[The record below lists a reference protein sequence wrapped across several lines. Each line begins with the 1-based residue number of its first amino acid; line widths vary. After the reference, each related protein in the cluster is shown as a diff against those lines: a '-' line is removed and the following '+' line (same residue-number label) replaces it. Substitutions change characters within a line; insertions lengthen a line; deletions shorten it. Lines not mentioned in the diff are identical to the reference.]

1 MWRGRAGALPA
12 AIGALCRALPPGS
25 RPAPETFRLAKF
37 DRPEASLQIWRL
49 LYSLLK
55 QIHDGGW
62 TEPDTIGTQIRFVKS
77 VLWYHGYGRPEFYQL
92 PSDGSQGSRELLLA
106 FSWLLNRISLLER
119 LLTVNRVK
127 TGDEASVCT
136 CEDNISNNWKDRTE
150 IALEPCLKRDVDV
163 RYLQW
168 LTGRLRFQWRSLHV
182 DHQEQCKLLHK
193 IHSYTSGCHMDQ
205 TIGHFSI
212 TETDLIRQPD
222 SYKQLLQLLE
232 SETSRLEAFLEWKR
246 LEPVYWHWME
256 TVLDILDED
265 ANTFKSEDVCKEKN
279 TSPNANLCC
288 HSASNIIGEID
299 KLTKD
304 LVTLRDG
311 VHELVTCKKSAWYE
325 KVKSRER
332 TLPDEKEFCAAVR
345 TITEAVKLKLSD
357 LKYHC
362 AHKKNGMHGL
372 YRLVFKDKHSASKT
386 GFLRSVSKEPSTN
399 VVNATEVISEL
410 QMEEATLKREL
421 KRLQEECRH
430 KLDEIAEGLVGVICI
445 PPMKR

>member
-62 TEPDTIGTQIRFVKS
+62 TELDTIGTQIRFVKS

-106 FSWLLNRISLLER
+106 FSWLLNRISLLEQ

-127 TGDEASVCT
+127 IRDEASVCT
-136 CEDNISNNWKDRTE
+136 CEDNLSNSWKDRTE
-150 IALEPCLKRDVDV
+150 IALEPCLKREVDV

-168 LTGRLRFQWRSLHV
+168 LNGRLRFQWRSLHV
-182 DHQEQCKLLHK
+182 ESQEQCKLLHK

-205 TIGHFSI
+205 TIGHFSV

-222 SYKQLLQLLE
+222 SYKQLLQSLE

-256 TVLDILDED
+256 TVLDTLSED

-279 TSPNANLCC
+279 TLPNANLCC
-288 HSASNIIGEID
+288 HIASNIIGEID

-304 LVTLRDG
+304 LVTLYDG
-311 VHELVTCKKSAWYE
+311 LHELVTCKKSAWYE
-325 KVKSRER
+325 KHRGNKIVRLRVQHPVHEVEVRHRNLRKTSLPKDDALGSRGQ
-332 TLPDEKEFCAAVR
+332 KGG
-345 TITEAVKLKLSD
+345 EALGVGSGGEETRQ
-357 LKYHC
+357 
-362 AHKKNGMHGL
+362 A
-372 YRLVFKDKHSASKT
+372 KH
-386 GFLRSVSKEPSTN
+386 L
-399 VVNATEVISEL
+399 
-410 QMEEATLKREL
+410 EAEMQA
-421 KRLQEECRH
+421 KRLEVE
-430 KLDEIAEGLVGVICI
+430 LE
-445 PPMKR
+445 MK

>member
-62 TEPDTIGTQIRFVKS
+62 TELDTIGTQIRFVKS

-106 FSWLLNRISLLER
+106 FSWLLNRISLLEQ

-127 TGDEASVCT
+127 IRDEASVCT
-136 CEDNISNNWKDRTE
+136 CEDNLSNSWKDRTE
-150 IALEPCLKRDVDV
+150 IALEPCLKREVDV

-168 LTGRLRFQWRSLHV
+168 LNGRLRFQWRSLHV
-182 DHQEQCKLLHK
+182 ESQEQCKLLHK

-205 TIGHFSI
+205 TIGHFSV

-222 SYKQLLQLLE
+222 SYKQ
-232 SETSRLEAFLEWKR
+232 
-246 LEPVYWHWME
+246 E
-256 TVLDILDED
+256 TVLDTLSED

-279 TSPNANLCC
+279 TLPNANLCC
-288 HSASNIIGEID
+288 HIANNIIGEID

-304 LVTLRDG
+304 LVTLHDG
-311 VHELVTCKKSAWYE
+311 LHELVTCKKSAWYE

-332 TLPDEKEFCAAVR
+332 TLPDEREFCAAVR

-362 AHKKNGMHGL
+362 AHKKNGMHGP
-372 YRLVFKDKHSASKT
+372 YRLVFKEKRSANKT
-386 GFLRSVSKEPSTN
+386 GFLSSVSKEPITN
-399 VVNATEVISEL
+399 VVNATEVISKL

-421 KRLQEECRH
+421 KQLQEECRH

>member
-55 QIHDGGW
+55 QIHDGGC
-62 TEPDTIGTQIRFVKS
+62 TELDTIGTQIRFVKS

-106 FSWLLNRISLLER
+106 FSWLLNRISLLEQ

-127 TGDEASVCT
+127 IGDEASVCT
-136 CEDNISNNWKDRTE
+136 
-150 IALEPCLKRDVDV
+150 
-163 RYLQW
+163 
-168 LTGRLRFQWRSLHV
+168 
-182 DHQEQCKLLHK
+182 

-205 TIGHFSI
+205 TIGHFSV

-222 SYKQLLQLLE
+222 SYKQ
-232 SETSRLEAFLEWKR
+232 
-246 LEPVYWHWME
+246 E
-256 TVLDILDED
+256 TVLDTLSED

-279 TSPNANLCC
+279 NLPNANLCC
-288 HSASNIIGEID
+288 HIASNIIGEID

-304 LVTLRDG
+304 LVTLHDG
-311 VHELVTCKKSAWYE
+311 LHELVTCKKSAWYE

-332 TLPDEKEFCAAVR
+332 TLPDERKFCAAVR

-362 AHKKNGMHGL
+362 AHKKNGMHGP
-372 YRLVFKDKHSASKT
+372 YRLVFKDKRSASKT
-386 GFLRSVSKEPSTN
+386 GFLSTVSKEPITN
-399 VVNATEVISEL
+399 VVNATDVISKL

>member
-25 RPAPETFRLAKF
+25 RPAPEAFRLAKF

-62 TEPDTIGTQIRFVKS
+62 TELDTIGTQIRFVKS

-106 FSWLLNRISLLER
+106 FSWLLNRISLLEQ

-127 TGDEASVCT
+127 IRDEASVCT
-136 CEDNISNNWKDRTE
+136 CEDNLSNSWKDRTE
-150 IALEPCLKRDVDV
+150 IALEPCLKREVDV

-168 LTGRLRFQWRSLHV
+168 LNGRLRFQWRSLHV
-182 DHQEQCKLLHK
+182 ESQEQCKLLHK

-205 TIGHFSI
+205 TIGHFSV

-222 SYKQLLQLLE
+222 SYKQLLQSLE

-256 TVLDILDED
+256 TVLDTLSED
-265 ANTFKSEDVCKEKN
+265 ANTFKSEGVCKEKN
-279 TSPNANLCC
+279 TLPNANLCC
-288 HSASNIIGEID
+288 HIASNIIGEID

-304 LVTLRDG
+304 LVTLHDG
-311 VHELVTCKKSAWYE
+311 LHELVTCKKSAWYE

-332 TLPDEKEFCAAVR
+332 TLPDEREFCAAVR

-362 AHKKNGMHGL
+362 AHKKNGMHGP
-372 YRLVFKDKHSASKT
+372 YRLVFKDKRSASKT
-386 GFLRSVSKEPSTN
+386 GFLSSVSKEPITN
-399 VVNATEVISEL
+399 VVNATEVISKL

>member
-1 MWRGRAGALPA
+1 MRSGRAGALPA

-25 RPAPETFRLAKF
+25 RPAPEIFRLAKF
-37 DRPEASLQIWRL
+37 DRPQASLEIWRL

-55 QIHDGGW
+55 QIHEGGW

-92 PSDGSQGSRELLLA
+92 PSDGSLGSRELLLA
-106 FSWLLNRISLLER
+106 FSWLLNRISLLEQ

-127 TGDEASVCT
+127 IGDETSVCT
-136 CEDNISNNWKDRTE
+136 CEGNLPNSWKSRTE
-150 IALEPCLKRDVDV
+150 IAPEARLKSEVDV

-168 LTGRLRFQWRSLHV
+168 LNGRLRFQWRSLHV
-182 DHQEQCKLLHK
+182 DHQEQCKLL
-193 IHSYTSGCHMDQ
+193 
-205 TIGHFSI
+205 
-212 TETDLIRQPD
+212 
-222 SYKQLLQLLE
+222 YKVLQLLE

-256 TVLDILDED
+256 TVLDTLTED
-265 ANTFKSEDVCKEKN
+265 PNTFKSQDVCKEKS
-279 TSPNANLCC
+279 TLPNANLCC

-304 LVTLRDG
+304 LVTLHDG
-311 VHELVTCKKSAWYE
+311 LHELVTCKKSAWYE

-332 TLPDEKEFCAAVR
+332 QLPDEREFCAAVR
-345 TITEAVKLKLSD
+345 TITEAVELKLSD

-362 AHKKNGMHGL
+362 AHKKNGMHGP

-386 GFLRSVSKEPSTN
+386 GFLRPVSKKPITN
-399 VVNATEVISEL
+399 VVNATEMISEL
-410 QMEEATLKREL
+410 QMQEAKLEREL

-430 KLDEIAEGLVGVICI
+430 KLDQMAEGLAGVICI
-445 PPMKR
+445 PPMKK

>member
-62 TEPDTIGTQIRFVKS
+62 TELDTIGAQIRFVKS
-77 VLWYHGYGRPEFYQL
+77 VLRYHGYGRPEFYQL

-106 FSWLLNRISLLER
+106 FSWLLIRISLLEQ

-127 TGDEASVCT
+127 IGDEASVCT
-136 CEDNISNNWKDRTE
+136 CEDNLSNSWKDRTE
-150 IALEPCLKRDVDV
+150 TALEPCLKREVDV

-168 LTGRLRFQWRSLHV
+168 LNGRLRFQWRSLHV
-182 DHQEQCKLLHK
+182 DCQEQCKLLHK

-205 TIGHFSI
+205 TIGHFSV

-222 SYKQLLQLLE
+222 SYKQ
-232 SETSRLEAFLEWKR
+232 
-246 LEPVYWHWME
+246 E
-256 TVLDILDED
+256 TVLDTLSED

-279 TSPNANLCC
+279 TLPNANLCC
-288 HSASNIIGEID
+288 HIASNIIGEID

-304 LVTLRDG
+304 LVTLHDG
-311 VHELVTCKKSAWYE
+311 LHELVTCKKSAWYE

-332 TLPDEKEFCAAVR
+332 ILPDEREFCAAAR

-362 AHKKNGMHGL
+362 AHKKNGMHGP
-372 YRLVFKDKHSASKT
+372 YRLVFKDKRSASKK
-386 GFLRSVSKEPSTN
+386 GFLSSVSKEPITN
-399 VVNATEVISEL
+399 VVNATEVISKL
-410 QMEEATLKREL
+410 QMEEAILKREL

-430 KLDEIAEGLVGVICI
+430 KLDVIAEGLVGVICI

>member
-62 TEPDTIGTQIRFVKS
+62 TELDTIGAQIRFVKS
-77 VLWYHGYGRPEFYQL
+77 VLRYHGYGRPEFYQL

-106 FSWLLNRISLLER
+106 FSWLLIRISLLEQ

-127 TGDEASVCT
+127 IGDEASVCT
-136 CEDNISNNWKDRTE
+136 
-150 IALEPCLKRDVDV
+150 
-163 RYLQW
+163 
-168 LTGRLRFQWRSLHV
+168 
-182 DHQEQCKLLHK
+182 

-205 TIGHFSI
+205 TIGHFSV

-256 TVLDILDED
+256 TVLDTLSED

-279 TSPNANLCC
+279 TLPNANLCC
-288 HSASNIIGEID
+288 HIASNIIGEID

-304 LVTLRDG
+304 LVTLHDG
-311 VHELVTCKKSAWYE
+311 LHELVTCKKSAWYE

-332 TLPDEKEFCAAVR
+332 ILPDEREFCAAAR

-362 AHKKNGMHGL
+362 AHKKNGMHGP
-372 YRLVFKDKHSASKT
+372 YRLVFKDKRSASKK
-386 GFLRSVSKEPSTN
+386 GFLSSVSKEPITN
-399 VVNATEVISEL
+399 VVNATEVISKL
-410 QMEEATLKREL
+410 QMEEAILKREL

-430 KLDEIAEGLVGVICI
+430 KLDVIAEGLVGVICI

>member
-62 TEPDTIGTQIRFVKS
+62 TELDTIGTQIRFVKS

-106 FSWLLNRISLLER
+106 FSWLLNRISLLEQ

-127 TGDEASVCT
+127 IRDEASVCT
-136 CEDNISNNWKDRTE
+136 
-150 IALEPCLKRDVDV
+150 
-163 RYLQW
+163 
-168 LTGRLRFQWRSLHV
+168 
-182 DHQEQCKLLHK
+182 

-205 TIGHFSI
+205 TIGHFSV

-222 SYKQLLQLLE
+222 SYKQLLQSLE

-256 TVLDILDED
+256 TVLDTLSED

-279 TSPNANLCC
+279 TLPNANLCC
-288 HSASNIIGEID
+288 HIANNIIGEID

-304 LVTLRDG
+304 LVTLHDG
-311 VHELVTCKKSAWYE
+311 LHELVTCKKSAWYE

-332 TLPDEKEFCAAVR
+332 TLPDEREFCAAVR

-362 AHKKNGMHGL
+362 AHKKNGMHGP
-372 YRLVFKDKHSASKT
+372 YRLVFKEKRSANKT
-386 GFLRSVSKEPSTN
+386 GFLSSVSKEPITN
-399 VVNATEVISEL
+399 VVNATEVISKL

-421 KRLQEECRH
+421 KQLQEECRH

>member
-62 TEPDTIGTQIRFVKS
+62 TELDTIGTQIRFVKS

-106 FSWLLNRISLLER
+106 FSWLLNRISLLEQ

-127 TGDEASVCT
+127 IRDEASVCT
-136 CEDNISNNWKDRTE
+136 
-150 IALEPCLKRDVDV
+150 
-163 RYLQW
+163 
-168 LTGRLRFQWRSLHV
+168 
-182 DHQEQCKLLHK
+182 

-205 TIGHFSI
+205 TIGHFSV

-222 SYKQLLQLLE
+222 SYKQLLQSLE
-232 SETSRLEAFLEWKR
+232 SETSRLEAFLEWKQ

-256 TVLDILDED
+256 TVLDTLSED

-279 TSPNANLCC
+279 TLPNANLCC
-288 HSASNIIGEID
+288 HIASNIIGEID

-304 LVTLRDG
+304 LVTLHDG
-311 VHELVTCKKSAWYE
+311 LHELVTCKKSAWHE

-332 TLPDEKEFCAAVR
+332 TLPDEREFCAAVR

-362 AHKKNGMHGL
+362 AHKKNGMHGP
-372 YRLVFKDKHSASKT
+372 YRLVFKDKRSASKT
-386 GFLRSVSKEPSTN
+386 GFLSSVSKEPITN
-399 VVNATEVISEL
+399 VVNATEVISKL

>member
-62 TEPDTIGTQIRFVKS
+62 TELDTIGAQIRFVKS
-77 VLWYHGYGRPEFYQL
+77 VLRYHGYGRPEFYQL

-106 FSWLLNRISLLER
+106 FSWLLIRISLLEQ

-127 TGDEASVCT
+127 IGDEASVCT
-136 CEDNISNNWKDRTE
+136 
-150 IALEPCLKRDVDV
+150 
-163 RYLQW
+163 
-168 LTGRLRFQWRSLHV
+168 
-182 DHQEQCKLLHK
+182 

-205 TIGHFSI
+205 TIGHFSV

-222 SYKQLLQLLE
+222 SYKQ
-232 SETSRLEAFLEWKR
+232 
-246 LEPVYWHWME
+246 E
-256 TVLDILDED
+256 TVLDTLSED

-279 TSPNANLCC
+279 TLPNANLCC
-288 HSASNIIGEID
+288 HIASNIIGEID

-304 LVTLRDG
+304 LVTLHDG
-311 VHELVTCKKSAWYE
+311 LHELVTCKKSAWYE

-332 TLPDEKEFCAAVR
+332 ILPDEREFCAAAR

-362 AHKKNGMHGL
+362 AHKKNGMHGP
-372 YRLVFKDKHSASKT
+372 YRLVFKDKRSASKK
-386 GFLRSVSKEPSTN
+386 GFLSSVSKEPITN
-399 VVNATEVISEL
+399 VVNATEVISKL
-410 QMEEATLKREL
+410 QMEEAILKREL

-430 KLDEIAEGLVGVICI
+430 KLDVIAEGLVGVICI

>member
-62 TEPDTIGTQIRFVKS
+62 TELDTIGTQIRFVKS

-106 FSWLLNRISLLER
+106 FSWLLNRISLLEQ

-127 TGDEASVCT
+127 IGDEASVCT
-136 CEDNISNNWKDRTE
+136 CEDNLSNSWKDRTE
-150 IALEPCLKRDVDV
+150 IALEPCLKREVDV

-168 LTGRLRFQWRSLHV
+168 LNGRLRFQWRSLHV
-182 DHQEQCKLLHK
+182 ECQEQCNLLHK

-205 TIGHFSI
+205 TIGHFSV

-222 SYKQLLQLLE
+222 SYKQ
-232 SETSRLEAFLEWKR
+232 
-246 LEPVYWHWME
+246 E
-256 TVLDILDED
+256 TVLDTLSED

-279 TSPNANLCC
+279 TLPNANLCC
-288 HSASNIIGEID
+288 HIASNIIGEID

-304 LVTLRDG
+304 LVTLHDG
-311 VHELVTCKKSAWYE
+311 LHELVTCKKSAWYE

-332 TLPDEKEFCAAVR
+332 TLPDERKFCAAVR

-362 AHKKNGMHGL
+362 AHKKNGMHGP
-372 YRLVFKDKHSASKT
+372 YRLVFKDKRSASKT
-386 GFLRSVSKEPSTN
+386 GFLSTVSKEPITN
-399 VVNATEVISEL
+399 VVNATEVISKL

-445 PPMKR
+445 PPMKK

>member
-1 MWRGRAGALPA
+1 MWRGRAGTLPA
-12 AIGALCRALPPGS
+12 AIGALCRALPPVS

-77 VLWYHGYGRPEFYQL
+77 VLRYHGYGRPEFYQL

-127 TGDEASVCT
+127 IGDEASVCT
-136 CEDNISNNWKDRTE
+136 CEDNLSNSWKDRTE
-150 IALEPCLKRDVDV
+150 IALEPCLKREVDV

-193 IHSYTSGCHMDQ
+193 
-205 TIGHFSI
+205 
-212 TETDLIRQPD
+212 
-222 SYKQLLQLLE
+222 LLQSLE

-256 TVLDILDED
+256 TVLDTLDED

-279 TSPNANLCC
+279 TLPNANLCC

-304 LVTLRDG
+304 LVTLHDG
-311 VHELVTCKKSAWYE
+311 LHELVNCKKSAWYE

-332 TLPDEKEFCAAVR
+332 TLPDEREFCAAVR
-345 TITEAVKLKLSD
+345 TITEAVKLKLSG

-362 AHKKNGMHGL
+362 SHKKNGMHGL
-372 YRLVFKDKHSASKT
+372 YRLVFKDKCSASKT
-386 GFLRSVSKEPSTN
+386 GFLSSVSKEPITN
-399 VVNATEVISEL
+399 VNATEVISEL
-410 QMEEATLKREL
+410 QMEEGTLKREL
-421 KRLQEECRH
+421 KQLQEECRH

>member
-1 MWRGRAGALPA
+1 MWRGRAGTLPA
-12 AIGALCRALPPGS
+12 AIGALCRALPPVS

-77 VLWYHGYGRPEFYQL
+77 VLRYHGYGRPEFYQL

-127 TGDEASVCT
+127 IGDEASVCT
-136 CEDNISNNWKDRTE
+136 CEDNLSNSWKDRTE
-150 IALEPCLKRDVDV
+150 IALEPCLKREVDV

-205 TIGHFSI
+205 TIGHFSV

-222 SYKQLLQLLE
+222 SYKQLLQSLE

-246 LEPVYWHWME
+246 LEPVYWHWM
-256 TVLDILDED
+256 
-265 ANTFKSEDVCKEKN
+265 
-279 TSPNANLCC
+279 
-288 HSASNIIGEID
+288 
-299 KLTKD
+299 
-304 LVTLRDG
+304 
-311 VHELVTCKKSAWYE
+311 
-325 KVKSRER
+325 VKSRER
-332 TLPDEKEFCAAVR
+332 TLPDEREFCAAVS

-362 AHKKNGMHGL
+362 SHKKNGMHGL
-372 YRLVFKDKHSASKT
+372 YRLVFKDKCSASKT
-386 GFLRSVSKEPSTN
+386 GFLSSVSKEPITN
-399 VVNATEVISEL
+399 VNATEVISEL
-410 QMEEATLKREL
+410 QMEEGTLKREL
-421 KRLQEECRH
+421 KQLQEECRH

>member
-12 AIGALCRALPPGS
+12 AIGALCRALSPGS

-55 QIHDGGW
+55 HIHDGGW
-62 TEPDTIGTQIRFVKS
+62 TEPNTIGTQIRFVKS

-127 TGDEASVCT
+127 IGDEASVCT
-136 CEDNISNNWKDRTE
+136 CEDNNSNSWKNRTK
-150 IALEPCLKRDVDV
+150 IALKPCLKREVDV

-182 DHQEQCKLLHK
+182 DHEEQCKLLHK

-205 TIGHFSI
+205 TIGHFSV

-232 SETSRLEAFLEWKR
+232 SETSRLQAFLEWKR
-246 LEPVYWHWME
+246 LEPVYWHWM
-256 TVLDILDED
+256 
-265 ANTFKSEDVCKEKN
+265 
-279 TSPNANLCC
+279 
-288 HSASNIIGEID
+288 
-299 KLTKD
+299 
-304 LVTLRDG
+304 
-311 VHELVTCKKSAWYE
+311 
-325 KVKSRER
+325 VKSRER
-332 TLPDEKEFCAAVR
+332 TLPDETEFCAAVR

-372 YRLVFKDKHSASKT
+372 YRLVFKDKHSAGKT
-386 GFLRSVSKEPSTN
+386 GFLSSVSKEPITN

-410 QMEEATLKREL
+410 KMEEATLKREL
-421 KRLQEECRH
+421 KQLQEECRH

>member
-1 MWRGRAGALPA
+1 MWRGRAGTLPA
-12 AIGALCRALPPGS
+12 AIGALCRALPPVS

-77 VLWYHGYGRPEFYQL
+77 VLRYHGYGRPEFYQL

-127 TGDEASVCT
+127 IGDEASVCT
-136 CEDNISNNWKDRTE
+136 CEDNLSNSWKDRTE
-150 IALEPCLKRDVDV
+150 IALEPCLKREVDV

-205 TIGHFSI
+205 TIGHFSV

-222 SYKQLLQLLE
+222 SYKQLLQSLE

-246 LEPVYWHWME
+246 LEPVYWHWM
-256 TVLDILDED
+256 
-265 ANTFKSEDVCKEKN
+265 
-279 TSPNANLCC
+279 
-288 HSASNIIGEID
+288 
-299 KLTKD
+299 
-304 LVTLRDG
+304 
-311 VHELVTCKKSAWYE
+311 
-325 KVKSRER
+325 VKSRER
-332 TLPDEKEFCAAVR
+332 TLPDEREFCAAVS

-362 AHKKNGMHGL
+362 SHKKNGMHGL
-372 YRLVFKDKHSASKT
+372 YRLVFKDKCSASKT
-386 GFLRSVSKEPSTN
+386 GFLSSVSKEPITN
-399 VVNATEVISEL
+399 VNATEVISEL
-410 QMEEATLKREL
+410 QMEEGTLKREL
-421 KRLQEECRH
+421 KQLQEECRH
-430 KLDEIAEGLVGVICI
+430 KLDEIAEGLAGVICI

>member
-1 MWRGRAGALPA
+1 MWRGRAGTLPA
-12 AIGALCRALPPGS
+12 AIGALCRALPPVS

-62 TEPDTIGTQIRFVKS
+62 TEPDTIGGSCVEDDERNMSEHAGSSGTQIRFVKS
-77 VLWYHGYGRPEFYQL
+77 VLRYHGYGRPEFYQL

-127 TGDEASVCT
+127 IGDEASVCT
-136 CEDNISNNWKDRTE
+136 CEDNLSNSWKDRTE
-150 IALEPCLKRDVDV
+150 IALEPCLKREVDV

-205 TIGHFSI
+205 TIGHFSV

-222 SYKQLLQLLE
+222 SYKQLLQSLE

-256 TVLDILDED
+256 TVLDTLDED

-279 TSPNANLCC
+279 TLPNANLCC

-304 LVTLRDG
+304 LVTLHDG
-311 VHELVTCKKSAWYE
+311 LHELVNCKKSAWYE
-325 KVKSRER
+325 KQVTMGDITLMRISESDRER
-332 TLPDEKEFCAAVR
+332 MLRESLQRPGPYAALLCRAMIPEYLIVSWRGNVSYFGGPNKAALPR
-345 TITEAVKLKLSD
+345 NLMQRLSN
-357 LKYHC
+357 Y
-362 AHKKNGMHGL
+362 
-372 YRLVFKDKHSASKT
+372 
-386 GFLRSVSKEPSTN
+386 
-399 VVNATEVISEL
+399 
-410 QMEEATLKREL
+410 
-421 KRLQEECRH
+421 LQESFIEMSQEDYCS
-430 KLDEIAEGLVGVICI
+430 I
-445 PPMKR
+445 PGHIDRILL

>member
-62 TEPDTIGTQIRFVKS
+62 TELDTIGTQIRFVKS

-92 PSDGSQGSRELLLA
+92 PSDSSQGSRELLLA
-106 FSWLLNRISLLER
+106 FSWLLNRISLLEQ

-127 TGDEASVCT
+127 IRDEASVCT
-136 CEDNISNNWKDRTE
+136 
-150 IALEPCLKRDVDV
+150 
-163 RYLQW
+163 
-168 LTGRLRFQWRSLHV
+168 
-182 DHQEQCKLLHK
+182 

-205 TIGHFSI
+205 TIGHFSV

-222 SYKQLLQLLE
+222 SYKQLLQSLE

-256 TVLDILDED
+256 TVLDTLSED

-279 TSPNANLCC
+279 TLPNANLCC
-288 HSASNIIGEID
+288 HIASNIIGEID

-304 LVTLRDG
+304 LVTLHDG
-311 VHELVTCKKSAWYE
+311 LHELVTCKKSAWYE

-332 TLPDEKEFCAAVR
+332 TLPDEREFCAAVR

-362 AHKKNGMHGL
+362 AHKKNGMHGP
-372 YRLVFKDKHSASKT
+372 YRLVFKDKRSASKT
-386 GFLRSVSKEPSTN
+386 GFLSSVSKEPITN
-399 VVNATEVISEL
+399 VVNATEVISKL

>member
-12 AIGALCRALPPGS
+12 AIGALCRALSPGS

-55 QIHDGGW
+55 HIHDGGW
-62 TEPDTIGTQIRFVKS
+62 TEPNTIGTQIRFVKS

-127 TGDEASVCT
+127 IGDEASVCT
-136 CEDNISNNWKDRTE
+136 CEDNNSNSWKNRTK
-150 IALEPCLKRDVDV
+150 IALKPCLKREVDV

-182 DHQEQCKLLHK
+182 DHEEQCKLLHK
-193 IHSYTSGCHMDQ
+193 
-205 TIGHFSI
+205 
-212 TETDLIRQPD
+212 
-222 SYKQLLQLLE
+222 LLQLLE
-232 SETSRLEAFLEWKR
+232 SETSRLQAFLEWKR

-256 TVLDILDED
+256 TVLDTLDKD

-279 TSPNANLCC
+279 TLPNTNLCC

-311 VHELVTCKKSAWYE
+311 LHELVTCKKSAWYE

-332 TLPDEKEFCAAVR
+332 TLPDETEFCAAVR

-372 YRLVFKDKHSASKT
+372 YRLVFKDKHSAGKT
-386 GFLRSVSKEPSTN
+386 GFLSSVSKEPITN

-410 QMEEATLKREL
+410 KMEEATLKREL
-421 KRLQEECRH
+421 KQLQEECRH

>member
-62 TEPDTIGTQIRFVKS
+62 TELDTIGTQIRFVKS

-106 FSWLLNRISLLER
+106 FSWLLNRISLLEQ

-127 TGDEASVCT
+127 IGDEASVCT
-136 CEDNISNNWKDRTE
+136 
-150 IALEPCLKRDVDV
+150 
-163 RYLQW
+163 
-168 LTGRLRFQWRSLHV
+168 
-182 DHQEQCKLLHK
+182 

-205 TIGHFSI
+205 TIGHFSV

-222 SYKQLLQLLE
+222 SYKQLLQSLE

-256 TVLDILDED
+256 TVLDTLSED

-279 TSPNANLCC
+279 TLPNANLCC
-288 HSASNIIGEID
+288 HIASNIIGEID

-304 LVTLRDG
+304 LVTLHDG
-311 VHELVTCKKSAWYE
+311 LHELVTCKKSAWYE

-332 TLPDEKEFCAAVR
+332 TLPDERKFCAAVR

-362 AHKKNGMHGL
+362 AHKKNGMHGP
-372 YRLVFKDKHSASKT
+372 YRLVFKDKRSASKT
-386 GFLRSVSKEPSTN
+386 GFLSTVSKEPITN
-399 VVNATEVISEL
+399 VVNATEVISKL

-445 PPMKR
+445 PPMKK

>member
-62 TEPDTIGTQIRFVKS
+62 TELDTIGTQIRFVKS

-106 FSWLLNRISLLER
+106 FSWLLNRISLLEQ

-127 TGDEASVCT
+127 IRDEASVCT
-136 CEDNISNNWKDRTE
+136 CEDNLSNSWKDRTE
-150 IALEPCLKRDVDV
+150 IALEPCLKREVDV

-168 LTGRLRFQWRSLHV
+168 LNGRLRFQWRSLHV
-182 DHQEQCKLLHK
+182 ESQEQCKLLHK

-205 TIGHFSI
+205 TIGHFSV

-222 SYKQLLQLLE
+222 SYKQ
-232 SETSRLEAFLEWKR
+232 
-246 LEPVYWHWME
+246 E
-256 TVLDILDED
+256 TVLDTLSED

-279 TSPNANLCC
+279 TLPNANLCC
-288 HSASNIIGEID
+288 HIASNIIGEID

-304 LVTLRDG
+304 LVTLYDG
-311 VHELVTCKKSAWYE
+311 LHELVTCKKSAWYE
-325 KVKSRER
+325 KVKSRQR
-332 TLPDEKEFCAAVR
+332 TLPDEREFCAAVR

-362 AHKKNGMHGL
+362 AHKKNGMHGP
-372 YRLVFKDKHSASKT
+372 YRLVFKEKRSANKT
-386 GFLRSVSKEPSTN
+386 GFLSSVSKEPITN
-399 VVNATEVISEL
+399 VVNATEVISKL

-421 KRLQEECRH
+421 KQLQEECRH

>member
-62 TEPDTIGTQIRFVKS
+62 TELDTIGTQIRFVKS

-106 FSWLLNRISLLER
+106 FSWLLNRISLLEQ

-127 TGDEASVCT
+127 IRDEASVCT
-136 CEDNISNNWKDRTE
+136 
-150 IALEPCLKRDVDV
+150 
-163 RYLQW
+163 
-168 LTGRLRFQWRSLHV
+168 
-182 DHQEQCKLLHK
+182 

-205 TIGHFSI
+205 TIGHFSV

-222 SYKQLLQLLE
+222 SYKQLLQSLE

-256 TVLDILDED
+256 TVLDTLSED

-279 TSPNANLCC
+279 TLPNANLCC
-288 HSASNIIGEID
+288 HIASNIIGEID

-304 LVTLRDG
+304 LVTLYDG
-311 VHELVTCKKSAWYE
+311 LHELVTCKKSAWYE
-325 KVKSRER
+325 KVKSRQR
-332 TLPDEKEFCAAVR
+332 TLPDEREFCAAVR

-362 AHKKNGMHGL
+362 AHKKNGMHGP
-372 YRLVFKDKHSASKT
+372 YRLVFKEKRSANKT
-386 GFLRSVSKEPSTN
+386 GFLSSVSKEPITN
-399 VVNATEVISEL
+399 VVNATEVISKL

-421 KRLQEECRH
+421 KQLQEECRH

>member
-55 QIHDGGW
+55 QIHDGGC
-62 TEPDTIGTQIRFVKS
+62 TELDTIGTQIRFVKS

-106 FSWLLNRISLLER
+106 FSWLLNRISLLEQ

-127 TGDEASVCT
+127 IGDEASVCT
-136 CEDNISNNWKDRTE
+136 CEDNLSNSWKDRTE
-150 IALEPCLKRDVDV
+150 IALEPCLKREVDV

-168 LTGRLRFQWRSLHV
+168 LNGRLRFQWRSLHV
-182 DHQEQCKLLHK
+182 ECQEQCSLLHK

-205 TIGHFSI
+205 TIGHFSV

-222 SYKQLLQLLE
+222 SYKQ
-232 SETSRLEAFLEWKR
+232 
-246 LEPVYWHWME
+246 E
-256 TVLDILDED
+256 TVLDTLSED

-279 TSPNANLCC
+279 NLPNANLCC
-288 HSASNIIGEID
+288 HIASNIIGEID

-304 LVTLRDG
+304 LVTLHDG
-311 VHELVTCKKSAWYE
+311 LHELVTCKKSAWYE

-332 TLPDEKEFCAAVR
+332 TLPDERKFCAAVR

-362 AHKKNGMHGL
+362 AHKKNGMHGP
-372 YRLVFKDKHSASKT
+372 YRLVFKDKRSASKT
-386 GFLRSVSKEPSTN
+386 GFLSTVSKEPITN
-399 VVNATEVISEL
+399 VVNATDVISKL